1 MIDMDLPADTALIF
15 DQDEDLNVF
24 ESFVRATNY
33 LEAIDV
39 SEGEYTAAYSPDGG
53 VLALTAPEGWEG
65 PVVLTRTNRSDLVDL
80 ERRVAR
86 YWQRHQI
93 GKPAQGLRET
103 ARFLIDRDNQP
114 RAGWLS
120 RVTGLL
126 RRNGREGEPTL
137 SSQDHCTDQG
147 GGSR

>member
-1 MIDMDLPADTALIF
+1 MDLPPNTALIF
-15 DQDEDLNVF
+15 DQDEDLSVF
-24 ESFVRATNY
+24 ESFLHVTNY

-65 PVVLTRTNRSDLVDL
+65 PVVLARTGRGDLVDL
-80 ERRVAR
+80 EQRVAR
-86 YWQRHQI
+86 YWQRHQL
-93 GKPAQGLRET
+93 GKPPLGPLET

-114 RAGWLS
+114 RVGWLS

-126 RRNGREGEPTL
+126 RRNSLGDEPTL
-137 SSQDHCTDQG
+137 PHHDHFTEQG
-147 GGSR
+147 GGNR